1 VKPADWLKVAALV
14 ALFALGGVLEDTPTP
29 DPIRTTTT
37 TTSAGEI
44 AR

>member
-1 VKPADWLKVAALV
+1 MKPADWLKVAALV
-14 ALFALGGVLEDTPTP
+14 AIFALAGVLEDPPTP

-37 TTSAGEI
+37 SAGET

>member
-1 VKPADWLKVAALV
+1 MTRHDWLKVLALL
-14 ALFALGGVLEDTPTP
+14 AIFGLGGVLEDQPTP

-37 TTSAGEI
+37 YAGEN